1 MTREAFWSLVR
12 QTLFE
17 PRAAARA
24 LMAVRLPTE
33 VLWQALALLSVL
45 YTIVYTLS
53 LRVSPPDDASEML
66 MPGIFQAPLIM
77 ALALF
82 GALALTVIA
91 LRAIGQA
98 LGGTGEIA
106 DLLVLVTWLQV
117 LRLLVQV
124 GVLVLALG
132 SPPLA
137 GIAVIVVAVWGIYI
151 LINFVDAAHGFD
163 SRVKAFGVIILS
175 VVAMVMGL
183 SALLSLAGVLLM
195 GAQ

>member
-24 LMAVRLPTE
+24 LMAVRLPAE

-98 LGGTGEIA
+98 LGGTGEIS

-151 LINFVDAAHGFD
+151 LTNFVDAAHGFD
-163 SRVKAFGVIILS
+163 NRVKAFGVIILS